1 MSSIPNEYVEK
12 IRKWAEKYAI
22 PLGELETELT
32 ENYASVTEEHP
43 NYSESRRW
51 KIAYKKLRARIISEE
66 EAPFSPAVMY
76 TAIFCG
82 AEKLKNS
89 IDQKKARILR
99 MSKADQLRYHPDEDT
114 WIDPNTGE
122 AIDDSV
128 PIWVRTFY
136 GIGNAGG
143 DLDPSRAAFLKLEA
157 WRDQAQS
164 IEYEP
169 YTVYKFRAVS
179 KAQKAS
185 KDWYLGATTA
195 TKLRPHPKQLGEEE
209 LVDFLAKLVE
219 NRQLKLF
226 KSKRD
231 ILTLA
236 KTWEGFQDPVF
247 IEAEV
252 GRIRMRENSDS
263 NVVDL
268 LDIDEEGGAIM
279 QAYVPKYLEID
290 FTEGQD
296 VLFLATFG
304 EITFR
309 TGRSR
314 LAAFVRG
321 FISLPEGIEI

>member
-1 MSSIPNEYVEK
+1 MDIPSEYVEK

-22 PLGELETELT
+22 PLGELETELN
-32 ENYASVTEEHP
+32 ENFASVTEEHP
-43 NYSESRRW
+43 TYSEGRRW
-51 KIAYKKLRARIISEE
+51 KIAYKRLRARIVSEE

-82 AEKLKNS
+82 AEKLKNA
-89 IDQKKARILR
+89 IEQKKARILR

-122 AIDDSV
+122 EFDAETPV
-128 PIWVRTFY
+128 WVRTFY
-136 GIGNAGG
+136 GIGNVGG
-143 DLDPSRAAFLKLEA
+143 DLDPKKAAFLKLEA

-169 YTVYKFRAVS
+169 YTVYKFRAIS
-179 KAQKAS
+179 KDQQAS
-185 KDWYLGATTA
+185 KTWYLGATSA
-195 TKLRPHPKQLGEEE
+195 TKLRPHPRQLSEDE
-209 LVDFLAKLVE
+209 LVEFLSKLVE
-219 NRQLKLF
+219 NGQIKVF
-226 KSKRD
+226 KTKRD

-236 KTWEGFQDPVF
+236 KTWERGDPVF

-252 GRIRMRENSDS
+252 ARIRIRENRDS
-263 NVVDL
+263 NIVDL
-268 LDIDEEGGAIM
+268 MDLDEESGPIM

-296 VLFLATFG
+296 VLFLTTFG
-304 EITFR
+304 QVTFSS
-309 TGRSR
+309 GNSR
-314 LAAFVRG
+314 LVAYVRG